1 MVTDRV
7 PTRRTERLVLRPWRA
22 SDREPF
28 AALNADPV
36 VMEHLQG
43 TMDRA
48 ASDASVDRIH
58 ACWADRGWGLWAVE
72 VPEVSPF
79 IGYVGL
85 WPADFVAPGT
95 VEVGW
100 RLAREF
106 WGNGY
111 APEAAADA
119 LRFGFQDVGLDEV
132 VSFTVPQNSNSWR
145 VMEKIGL
152 RRAPGRDFDH
162 PRVDPTQ
169 HPRLVRHVLYALTA
183 DEWRAA
189 QGGAPDSP
197 RK

>member
-1 MVTDRV
+1 MARDHV
-7 PTRRTERLVLRPWRA
+7 PTRRTERLVLRPWLG
-22 SDREPF
+22 SDRAPF
-28 AALNADPV
+28 AALNADPM

-48 ASDASVDRIH
+48 ASDAFVDRIGT
-58 ACWADRGWGLWAVE
+58 CWADRGWGLWAVE
-72 VPEVSPF
+72 VPGVSPF
-79 IGYVGL
+79 VGYVGL

-100 RLAREF
+100 RLANHV

-111 APEAAADA
+111 APEAAAEA
-119 LRFGFQDVGLDEV
+119 LRFGFDDVGLDEI

-152 RRAPGRDFDH
+152 RRAPQRDFDH
-162 PRVDPTQ
+162 PRVDPIE
-169 HPRLVRHVLYALTA
+169 HPHLVRHVLYALTA

-189 QGGAPDSP
+189 QCGAPDSP